1 MSEGKDE
8 LGCPFFPPSAP
19 KSPFLPT
26 PIVDEPA
33 RMYEEEE
40 VADPTPRKGPR
51 LKDLTDEDIVLS
63 LLQHPSKLDK
73 FERELFDNCC
83 NIVQHGGILSDKQR
97 ARAHRKFEL
106 LNLAE
111 TFDANN
117 LASVHK
123 VTGAKIAVRTQ
134 EELDALMGPKFS
146 SPSAARRR

>member
-1 MSEGKDE
+1 MSDTKEE
-8 LGCPFFPPSAP
+8 AACPFLPPGAP
-19 KSPFLPT
+19 KSPFLPV
-26 PIVDEPA
+26 PIVDTPA
-33 RMYEEEE
+33 RVYEEEE

-63 LLQHPSKLDK
+63 LLQHPSKLDR

-83 NIVQHGGILSDKQR
+83 SIVQRGGILSDKQR

-106 LNLAE
+106 LNLVE

-123 VTGAKIAVRTQ
+123 VTGAKIAVSTQ
-134 EELDALMGPKFS
+134 EELDALMGPKIP
-146 SPSAARRR
+146 SPRR